1 MKNLKRQNP
10 GQLFVAQEL
19 INKVIKLNYSVAE
32 LREIILMEKY
42 NNWKLK
48 FYTIWAGQ
56 AVSLITSAILQM
68 AIIFYLTEKTGSAIV
83 LSMASLVGFLP
94 YAVFGPAI
102 GELVDRH
109 DRKKIMIGA
118 DLIIAA
124 AGAVLAIVALYM
136 ELPIWMVMVVLFI
149 RSIGTAFH
157 TPALNAVTP
166 LLVPEE
172 QLTKCAG
179 YSQSL
184 QSISYI
190 VSPAVAALLYSVWEL
205 NAIIAI
211 DVLGAV
217 IASITVA
224 IVRIPKLGDQ
234 VQSLK
239 PNFIREMKEGMAVL
253 RQNKGLFALLL
264 VGTLYMFVYM
274 PINALYPL
282 ITMEY
287 FNGTPMHISIT
298 EIAYAS
304 GMLIGGLLLGLF
316 GNYQKRILLITAS
329 IFMMGISLTISGLLP
344 QSGFFIFVVCC
355 AIMGLSVP
363 FYSGLQTAL
372 FQEKIKP
379 EYLGRVFSLTGSI
392 MSLAMPIGLIL
403 SGFFADRIDVNHWFL
418 LSGILIICIA
428 IVCPMITEIRKLDAK

>member
-1 MKNLKRQNP
+1 
-10 GQLFVAQEL
+10 
-19 INKVIKLNYSVAE
+19 
-32 LREIILMEKY
+32 MEKY

-68 AIIFYLTEKTGSAIV
+68 AIIFYLTEKTGSAMV

-102 GELVDRH
+102 GVLVDRH

-224 IVRIPKLGDQ
+224 IVRIPKLGDR
-234 VQSLK
+234 VQSLE
-239 PNFIREMKEGMAVL
+239 PNFIREMKEGIVVL
-253 RQNKGLFALLL
+253 RQNKGLFAGVHNGRLSVTLTPFGPKGPK
-264 VGTLYMFVYM
+264 GTHLSPYQCHYLASDSVKLS
-274 PINALYPL
+274 AH
-282 ITMEY
+282 TADY
-287 FNGTPMHISIT
+287 FHPKSAIATP
-298 EIAYAS
+298 A
-304 GMLIGGLLLGLF
+304 
-316 GNYQKRILLITAS
+316 ILLPNHCI
-329 IFMMGISLTISGLLP
+329 LP
-344 QSGFFIFVVCC
+344 
-355 AIMGLSVP
+355 P
-363 FYSGLQTAL
+363 TAL
-372 FQEKIKP
+372 N
-379 EYLGRVFSLTGSI
+379 
-392 MSLAMPIGLIL
+392 
-403 SGFFADRIDVNHWFL
+403 DFL
-418 LSGILIICIA
+418 L
-428 IVCPMITEIRKLDAK
+428 

>member
-1 MKNLKRQNP
+1 
-10 GQLFVAQEL
+10 
-19 INKVIKLNYSVAE
+19 
-32 LREIILMEKY
+32 MEKY

-68 AIIFYLTEKTGSAIV
+68 AIIFYLTEKTGSAMV

-102 GELVDRH
+102 GVLVDRH

-136 ELPIWMVMVVLFI
+136 ELPVWAVMVVLFI

-190 VSPAVAALLYSVWEL
+190 VSPAVAALLYSVWDL

-224 IVRIPKLGDQ
+224 IVRIPELGDQ
-234 VQSLK
+234 LQSLE
-239 PNFIREMKEGMAVL
+239 PNFIREMKEGIVVL

-264 VGTLYMFVYM
+264 LGTLYTFVYM

-282 ITMEY
+282 ISMEY

-298 EIAYAS
+298 EIAFAS
-304 GMLIGGLLLGLF
+304 GMLAGGLILGRL
-316 GNYQKRILLITAS
+316 GSYEKRVPLITGS
-329 IFMMGISLTISGLLP
+329 FFMMGASLAIAGLLP
-344 QSGFFIFVVCC
+344 PSGFIIFVVCC

-363 FYSGLQTAL
+363 FYSGVQTAL
-372 FQEKIKP
+372 FQQKIKP
-379 EYLGRVFSLTGSI
+379 EYLGRVFSFTGSI
-392 MSLAMPIGLIL
+392 MSLAMPLGLIL
-403 SGFFADRIDVNHWFL
+403 SGFFADRIGINHWFL
-418 LSGILIICIA
+418 ISGILIIGIA
-428 IVCPMITEIRKLDAK
+428 IVCPMMTEVRKLDLKQNS

>member
-1 MKNLKRQNP
+1 
-10 GQLFVAQEL
+10 
-19 INKVIKLNYSVAE
+19 
-32 LREIILMEKY
+32 MEKY

-68 AIIFYLTEKTGSAIV
+68 AIIFYLTEKTGSAMV

-102 GELVDRH
+102 GVLVDRH

-136 ELPIWMVMVVLFI
+136 ELPVWAVMVVLFI

-190 VSPAVAALLYSVWEL
+190 VSPAVAALLYSVWDL

-224 IVRIPKLGDQ
+224 IVRIPELGDQ
-234 VQSLK
+234 LQSLE
-239 PNFIREMKEGMAVL
+239 PNFIREMKEGIVVL

-264 VGTLYMFVYM
+264 LGTLYTFVYM

-282 ITMEY
+282 FSMEY

-298 EIAYAS
+298 EIAFAS
-304 GMLIGGLLLGLF
+304 GMLAGGLILGRL
-316 GNYQKRILLITAS
+316 GSYEKRVLLITGS
-329 IFMMGISLTISGLLP
+329 FFMMGASLAIAGLLP
-344 QSGFFIFVVCC
+344 SNGFVMFVVCC

-363 FYSGLQTAL
+363 FYSGVQTAL

-379 EYLGRVFSLTGSI
+379 EYLGRIFSLTGSI
-392 MSLAMPIGLIL
+392 MSFAMPLGLIL
-403 SGFFADRIDVNHWFL
+403 SGFFADRIGVNHWFL
-418 LSGILIICIA
+418 LSGILIIGVA
-428 IVCPMITEIRKLDAK
+428 IVCPMMTEIRKLDLKQNS

>member
-1 MKNLKRQNP
+1 
-10 GQLFVAQEL
+10 
-19 INKVIKLNYSVAE
+19 
-32 LREIILMEKY
+32 MEKY
-42 NNWKLK
+42 NNWKRK

-68 AIIFYLTEKTGSAIV
+68 AIIFYLTEKTGSAMV

-102 GELVDRH
+102 GVLVDRH

-118 DLIIAA
+118 DLIIAV
-124 AGAVLAIVALYM
+124 AGAVLAIVALFM
-136 ELPIWMVMVVLFI
+136 ELSVWMVMVVLFI

-157 TPALNAVTP
+157 SPALNAVTP

-234 VQSLK
+234 VQSLE
-239 PNFIREMKEGMAVL
+239 PNFIREMKEGIVVL

-264 VGTLYMFVYM
+264 LGTLYTFVYM

-282 ITMEY
+282 ISMEY

-298 EIAYAS
+298 EIAFAS
-304 GMLIGGLLLGLF
+304 GMLAGGLMLGRL
-316 GNYQKRILLITAS
+316 GSYEKRVPLITGS
-329 IFMMGISLTISGLLP
+329 FFMMGASLAIAGLLP
-344 QSGFFIFVVCC
+344 PSGFIIFVVCC

-363 FYSGLQTAL
+363 FYSGVQTAL
-372 FQEKIKP
+372 FQQKIKP
-379 EYLGRVFSLTGSI
+379 EYLGRVFSFTGSI
-392 MSLAMPIGLIL
+392 MSLAMPLGLIL
-403 SGFFADRIDVNHWFL
+403 SGFFADRIGINHWFL
-418 LSGILIICIA
+418 ISGILIIGIA
-428 IVCPMITEIRKLDAK
+428 IVCPMMTEVRKLDLKQNS

>member
-1 MKNLKRQNP
+1 
-10 GQLFVAQEL
+10 
-19 INKVIKLNYSVAE
+19 
-32 LREIILMEKY
+32 MEKHS
-42 NNWKLK
+42 NWKLK
-48 FYTIWAGQ
+48 FFTIWAGQ

-68 AIIFYLTEKTGSAIV
+68 AIIFYLTEKTGSAMV
-83 LSMASLVGFLP
+83 LSVASLVGFLP
-94 YAVFGPAI
+94 YAVLGPAI
-102 GELVDRH
+102 GVLVDRY

-118 DLIIAA
+118 DLTIAA
-124 AGAVLAIVALYM
+124 AGAVLAIIALYM
-136 ELPIWMVMVVLFI
+136 ELPVWMVMVILFI

-166 LLVPEE
+166 LLVPAE
-172 QLTKCAG
+172 QLAKCAG

-190 VSPAVAALLYSVWEL
+190 VSPAIAALLYSVWEL

-211 DVLGAV
+211 DVIGAV
-217 IASITVA
+217 IASITVSF
-224 IVRIPKLGDQ
+224 VKIPKLK
-234 VQSLK
+234 VEEKSLK
-239 PNFIREMKEGMAVL
+239 LNFIEEMREGFFVL
-253 RQNKGLFALLL
+253 KDNKGLFTLLL
-264 VGTLYMFVYM
+264 IGTLYMFVYM

-304 GMLIGGLLLGLF
+304 GMLVGGLLLGLF
-316 GNYQKRILLITAS
+316 GNFKKRILLITAS

-344 QSGFFIFVVCC
+344 SSGFVIFAVCC
-355 AIMGLSVP
+355 GLMGLSVP
-363 FYSGLQTAL
+363 FYSGVQTAL

-392 MSLAMPIGLIL
+392 MSLAMPLGLIL
-403 SGFFADRIDVNHWFL
+403 SGFFADRIGVNYWFL
-418 LSGILIICIA
+418 ISGILIMGIA
-428 IVCPMITEIRKLDAK
+428 IICPMMREIRKLDSK

>member
-1 MKNLKRQNP
+1 
-10 GQLFVAQEL
+10 
-19 INKVIKLNYSVAE
+19 
-32 LREIILMEKY
+32 
-42 NNWKLK
+42 
-48 FYTIWAGQ
+48 
-56 AVSLITSAILQM
+56 
-68 AIIFYLTEKTGSAIV
+68 
-83 LSMASLVGFLP
+83 
-94 YAVFGPAI
+94 
-102 GELVDRH
+102 
-109 DRKKIMIGA
+109 MIGA

-124 AGAVLAIVALYM
+124 ARGRASYCCIVYGVTYLDGYGS
-136 ELPIWMVMVVLFI
+136 IVHI

-304 GMLIGGLLLGLF
+304 GMLIGGLLRSSRQADSYAQCLRRTWRRIGMTAASPSPGLICR
-316 GNYQKRILLITAS
+316 GMK
-329 IFMMGISLTISGLLP
+329 GLL
-344 QSGFFIFVVCC
+344 
-355 AIMGLSVP
+355 
-363 FYSGLQTAL
+363 
-372 FQEKIKP
+372 
-379 EYLGRVFSLTGSI
+379 
-392 MSLAMPIGLIL
+392 
-403 SGFFADRIDVNHWFL
+403 
-418 LSGILIICIA
+418 
-428 IVCPMITEIRKLDAK
+428 

>member
-1 MKNLKRQNP
+1 
-10 GQLFVAQEL
+10 
-19 INKVIKLNYSVAE
+19 
-32 LREIILMEKY
+32 MEKY
-42 NNWKLK
+42 INWKLK

-68 AIIFYLTEKTGSAIV
+68 AIIFYLTEKTGSAMV

-102 GELVDRH
+102 GVLVDRH

-124 AGAVLAIVALYM
+124 AGAVLAIVALYT
-136 ELPIWMVMVVLFI
+136 ELSVWMVMVVLFI

-157 TPALNAVTP
+157 SPALNAVTP

-179 YSQSL
+179 YSQSV

-190 VSPAVAALLYSVWEL
+190 ISPAAAALLYSAWKL

-224 IVRIPKLGDQ
+224 IVSIPKLGDQ
-234 VQSLK
+234 VQRLK
-239 PNFIREMKEGMAVL
+239 PNFLREMKEGIVAL

-264 VGTLYMFVYM
+264 LGTLYTFVYM
-274 PINALYPL
+274 PINALFPL
-282 ITMEY
+282 ISMEY
-287 FNGTPMHISIT
+287 FNGTPVHISIT
-298 EIAYAS
+298 EIAFAS
-304 GMLIGGLLLGLF
+304 GMLVGGLLLGRL
-316 GNYQKRILLITAS
+316 GNFEKRVLLITGSFFIMGAS
-329 IFMMGISLTISGLLP
+329 LAVSGLLP
-344 QSGFFIFVVCC
+344 PSGFVIFVACC
-355 AIMGLSVP
+355 AVMGLSVP
-363 FYSGLQTAL
+363 FYSGVQTAL

-392 MSLAMPIGLIL
+392 MSFAMPIGLIL
-403 SGFFADRIDVNHWFL
+403 SGFFADRIGVNHWFL
-418 LSGILIICIA
+418 LSGILIIGIA
-428 IVCPMITEIRKLDAK
+428 IVCPMITEVRKLDLRATCKFKPLQTANFFS

>member
-1 MKNLKRQNP
+1 
-10 GQLFVAQEL
+10 
-19 INKVIKLNYSVAE
+19 
-32 LREIILMEKY
+32 MEKY

-68 AIIFYLTEKTGSAIV
+68 AIIFYLTEKTGSAMV

-102 GELVDRH
+102 GVLVDRH

-124 AGAVLAIVALYM
+124 AGAVFAIVALYM
-136 ELPIWMVMVVLFI
+136 ELPVWIVMIVLFI

-190 VSPAVAALLYSVWEL
+190 VSPAIAALLYSVWDL

-234 VQSLK
+234 VQSLE
-239 PNFIREMKEGMAVL
+239 PNFIREMKEGIVVM

-264 VGTLYMFVYM
+264 LGTLYTFVYM

-282 ITMEY
+282 ISMEY

-298 EIAYAS
+298 EIAFAS
-304 GMLIGGLLLGLF
+304 GMLAGGLMLGRL
-316 GNYQKRILLITAS
+316 GSYEKRVPLITGS
-329 IFMMGISLTISGLLP
+329 FFMMGASLAIAGLLP
-344 QSGFFIFVVCC
+344 PSGFIIFVVCC

-363 FYSGLQTAL
+363 FYSGVQTAL
-372 FQEKIKP
+372 FQQKIKP
-379 EYLGRVFSLTGSI
+379 EYLGRVFSFTGSI
-392 MSLAMPIGLIL
+392 MSLAMPLGLIL
-403 SGFFADRIDVNHWFL
+403 SGFFADRIGINHWFL
-418 LSGILIICIA
+418 ISGILIIGIA
-428 IVCPMITEIRKLDAK
+428 IVCPMMTEVRKLDLKQNS

>member
-1 MKNLKRQNP
+1 MKNLTWQNP
-10 GQLFVAQEL
+10 EQLFVAQEL
-19 INKVIKLNYSVAE
+19 INKVKSKCCGIKE
-32 LREIILMEKY
+32 MEKY

-68 AIIFYLTEKTGSAIV
+68 AIIFYLTEKTGSAMV

-102 GELVDRH
+102 GVLVDRH

-363 FYSGLQTAL
+363 FYSGVQTAL

-428 IVCPMITEIRKLDAK
+428 IVCPMITEVRKLDLKQNS

>member
-1 MKNLKRQNP
+1 
-10 GQLFVAQEL
+10 
-19 INKVIKLNYSVAE
+19 
-32 LREIILMEKY
+32 MEKY
-42 NNWKLK
+42 NNWKRK
-48 FYTIWAGQ
+48 FYAIWAGQ

-68 AIIFYLTEKTGSAIV
+68 AIIFYLTEKTGSAMV

-94 YAVFGPAI
+94 YAILGPAI
-102 GELVDRH
+102 GVLVDRH

-124 AGAVLAIVALYM
+124 AGAVLAIVAFCM
-136 ELPIWMVMVVLFI
+136 ELPVWMIMIVLFI

-190 VSPAVAALLYSVWEL
+190 VSPAVAALLYSVWDL

-224 IVRIPKLGDQ
+224 IVRIPKLGNQ
-234 VQSLK
+234 VQSLE
-239 PNFIREMKEGMAVL
+239 PNFIREMKEGVVVL

-264 VGTLYMFVYM
+264 LGTLYTFVYM
-274 PINALYPL
+274 PINALFPL
-282 ITMEY
+282 ISMEH
-287 FNGTPMHISIT
+287 FNGTPVPYFYYGNFLCIWDASRRLIIRKIRGLRKACIT
-298 EIAYAS
+298 NNKFIFYNGDQFS
-304 GMLIGGLLLGLF
+304 RF
-316 GNYQKRILLITAS
+316 GNTSSKWICNIRSLLCNNGAFGAIL
-329 IFMMGISLTISGLLP
+329 
-344 QSGFFIFVVCC
+344 
-355 AIMGLSVP
+355 
-363 FYSGLQTAL
+363 
-372 FQEKIKP
+372 
-379 EYLGRVFSLTGSI
+379 
-392 MSLAMPIGLIL
+392 
-403 SGFFADRIDVNHWFL
+403 
-418 LSGILIICIA
+418 
-428 IVCPMITEIRKLDAK
+428 

>member
-1 MKNLKRQNP
+1 MTNRTSKWKQD
-10 GQLFVAQEL
+10 FF
-19 INKVIKLNYSVAE
+19 
-32 LREIILMEKY
+32 II
-42 NNWKLK
+42 W
-48 FYTIWAGQ
+48 TGQ
-56 AVSLITSAILQM
+56 AISLITSAILQM
-68 AIIFYLTEKTGSAIV
+68 AIIFYLTEKTGSAMV

-102 GELVDRH
+102 GVLVDRY

-118 DLIIAA
+118 DLIIAT
-124 AGAVLAIVALYM
+124 AGAVLAVVALYT
-136 ELPIWMVMVVLFI
+136 ELPVWMVMVVLFI

-157 TPALNAVTP
+157 SPALNAVTP

-179 YSQSL
+179 YSQSV

-190 VSPAVAALLYSVWEL
+190 ISPAAAALLYSVWEL

-224 IVRIPKLGDQ
+224 IVSIPKLNNQ

-239 PNFIREMKEGMAVL
+239 PNFIREMKEGIVVL

-264 VGTLYMFVYM
+264 LGTLYTFVYM
-274 PINALYPL
+274 PINALFPL
-282 ITMEY
+282 ISMEY

-298 EIAYAS
+298 EIAFAS
-304 GMLIGGLLLGLF
+304 GMLVGGLLLGRLGSF
-316 GNYQKRILLITAS
+316 EKRVLLIIGSFFIMGAS
-329 IFMMGISLTISGLLP
+329 LAVSGILP
-344 QSGFFIFVVCC
+344 PSGFVIFVVCC

-363 FYSGLQTAL
+363 FYSGVQTAL

-392 MSLAMPIGLIL
+392 MSFSMPIGLIL
-403 SGFFADRIDVNHWFL
+403 SGFFADRIGVNHWFL
-418 LSGILIICIA
+418 LSGILIIGIA
-428 IVCPMITEIRKLDAK
+428 IVCPMMTEVRKLDLK

>member
-1 MKNLKRQNP
+1 
-10 GQLFVAQEL
+10 
-19 INKVIKLNYSVAE
+19 
-32 LREIILMEKY
+32 MEKY

-68 AIIFYLTEKTGSAIV
+68 AIIFYLTEKTGSAMV
-83 LSMASLVGFLP
+83 LSMASLLGFLP

-102 GELVDRH
+102 GVLVDRH

-124 AGAVLAIVALYM
+124 AGSVLTIVAFYM
-136 ELPIWMVMVVLFI
+136 ELPVWMVMIVLFI

-190 VSPAVAALLYSVWEL
+190 VSPAVAALLYSVWDL

-224 IVRIPKLGDQ
+224 IVRIPKLGNQ
-234 VQSLK
+234 VQSLE
-239 PNFIREMKEGMAVL
+239 PNFIREMKEGIVVL

-264 VGTLYMFVYM
+264 IGTLYTFVYM

-282 ITMEY
+282 ISMEY

-298 EIAYAS
+298 EIAFAS
-304 GMLIGGLLLGLF
+304 GMLAGGLMLGRL
-316 GNYQKRILLITAS
+316 GSYEKRVPLITGS
-329 IFMMGISLTISGLLP
+329 FFMMGASLAIAGLLP
-344 QSGFFIFVVCC
+344 PSGFSIFVVSC

-363 FYSGLQTAL
+363 FYSGVQTAL

-379 EYLGRVFSLTGSI
+379 EYLGRVFSFTGSI
-392 MSLAMPIGLIL
+392 MSLAMPLGLIL
-403 SGFFADRIDVNHWFL
+403 SGFFTDRIGINHWFL
-418 LSGILIICIA
+418 ISGILIIGIA
-428 IVCPMITEIRKLDAK
+428 IVCPMMTEIRKLDAK

>member
-1 MKNLKRQNP
+1 
-10 GQLFVAQEL
+10 
-19 INKVIKLNYSVAE
+19 
-32 LREIILMEKY
+32 MEKY

-68 AIIFYLTEKTGSAIV
+68 AIIFYLTEKTGSAMV

-94 YAVFGPAI
+94 YAILGPAI
-102 GELVDRH
+102 GVLVDRH

-190 VSPAVAALLYSVWEL
+190 VSPAVAALLYSVWDL

-329 IFMMGISLTISGLLP
+329 IFILP
-344 QSGFFIFVVCC
+344 PNGFVVFVVCC

-363 FYSGLQTAL
+363 FYSGVQTAL

-403 SGFFADRIDVNHWFL
+403 SGFFADRIGVNHWFL

>member
-1 MKNLKRQNP
+1 
-10 GQLFVAQEL
+10 
-19 INKVIKLNYSVAE
+19 
-32 LREIILMEKY
+32 MEKY

-102 GELVDRH
+102 GVLVDRH

-282 ITMEY
+282 ITIEMNIHNIS
-287 FNGTPMHISIT
+287 NGYMIWQNDLSEINQVFRKLQNLNIELEQKQDLLAQEIRIKSNEANIQVRNDIYDQLTTELSKQLCLLEKLLPEEEHPGKGDKISLIGTYIKRFCNLQLTYQENQMIPNNDLRISLEDMAKCMRNIGLDVRLIFCPTKQLEPQCILYAMKRLEEILEESDFRLSAISICVSDDV
-298 EIAYAS
+298 Y
-304 GMLIGGLLLGLF
+304 F
-316 GNYQKRILLITAS
+316 
-329 IFMMGISLTISGLLP
+329 
-344 QSGFFIFVVCC
+344 
-355 AIMGLSVP
+355 
-363 FYSGLQTAL
+363 
-372 FQEKIKP
+372 EKK
-379 EYLGRVFSLTGSI
+379 E
-392 MSLAMPIGLIL
+392 
-403 SGFFADRIDVNHWFL
+403 
-418 LSGILIICIA
+418 
-428 IVCPMITEIRKLDAK
+428 

>member
-1 MKNLKRQNP
+1 
-10 GQLFVAQEL
+10 
-19 INKVIKLNYSVAE
+19 
-32 LREIILMEKY
+32 MEKY

-68 AIIFYLTEKTGSAIV
+68 AIIFYLTEKTGSAMV
-83 LSMASLVGFLP
+83 LSMASLLGFLP

-102 GELVDRH
+102 GVLVDRH

-253 RQNKGLFALLL
+253 RQNKGLYA
-264 VGTLYMFVYM
+264 
-274 PINALYPL
+274 L

-363 FYSGLQTAL
+363 FYSGVQTAL

-403 SGFFADRIDVNHWFL
+403 SGFFADRIGVNHWFL

>member
-1 MKNLKRQNP
+1 
-10 GQLFVAQEL
+10 
-19 INKVIKLNYSVAE
+19 
-32 LREIILMEKY
+32 MEKY
-42 NNWKLK
+42 KNWKLK

-68 AIIFYLTEKTGSAIV
+68 AIIFYLTEKTGSAMV

-102 GELVDRH
+102 GVLVDRH

-124 AGAVLAIVALYM
+124 AGAVLAIVALYT
-136 ELPIWMVMVVLFI
+136 ELSVWMVMVVLFI

-157 TPALNAVTP
+157 SPALNAVTP

-179 YSQSL
+179 YSQSV

-190 VSPAVAALLYSVWEL
+190 ISPAAAALLYSVWKL

-224 IVRIPKLGDQ
+224 IVSIPKLDDP
-234 VQSLK
+234 VKNLK
-239 PNFIREMKEGMAVL
+239 PNFLREMKEGIVEL

-264 VGTLYMFVYM
+264 LGTLYTFVYM
-274 PINALYPL
+274 PINALFPL
-282 ITMEY
+282 ISMEY
-287 FNGTPMHISIT
+287 FNGTPVHISIT
-298 EIAYAS
+298 EIAFAS
-304 GMLIGGLLLGLF
+304 GMLVGGLLLGRL
-316 GNYQKRILLITAS
+316 GNFEKRVLLITGSFFIMGAS
-329 IFMMGISLTISGLLP
+329 LAVSGLLP
-344 QSGFFIFVVCC
+344 PSGFVIFVACC
-355 AIMGLSVP
+355 AVMGLSVP
-363 FYSGLQTAL
+363 FYSGVQTAL

-392 MSLAMPIGLIL
+392 MSFAMPIGLIL
-403 SGFFADRIDVNHWFL
+403 SGFFADKIGVNHWFL
-418 LSGILIICIA
+418 LSGILIIGIA
-428 IVCPMITEIRKLDAK
+428 IVCPMITEVRKLDLK

>member
-1 MKNLKRQNP
+1 MKNLTWQNP
-10 GQLFVAQEL
+10 EQLFVAQEL
-19 INKVIKLNYSVAE
+19 INKVKSKCCGIKE
-32 LREIILMEKY
+32 MEKY

-68 AIIFYLTEKTGSAIV
+68 AIIFYLTEKTGSAMV

-102 GELVDRH
+102 GVLVDRH

>member
-1 MKNLKRQNP
+1 
-10 GQLFVAQEL
+10 
-19 INKVIKLNYSVAE
+19 
-32 LREIILMEKY
+32 MEKY

-68 AIIFYLTEKTGSAIV
+68 AIIFYLTEKTGSAMV
-83 LSMASLVGFLP
+83 LSMASLLGFLP

-102 GELVDRH
+102 GVLVDRH

-124 AGAVLAIVALYM
+124 AGSVLTIVAFYM
-136 ELPIWMVMVVLFI
+136 ELPVWMVMIVLFI

-224 IVRIPKLGDQ
+224 IVRIPKLGDR
-234 VQSLK
+234 VQSLE
-239 PNFIREMKEGMAVL
+239 PNFIREMKEGIVVL

-264 VGTLYMFVYM
+264 LGTLYTFVYM

-282 ITMEY
+282 ISMEY

-298 EIAYAS
+298 EIAFAS
-304 GMLIGGLLLGLF
+304 GMLAGGLILGRL
-316 GNYQKRILLITAS
+316 GSYEKRVPLITGS
-329 IFMMGISLTISGLLP
+329 FFMMGASLAIAGLLP
-344 QSGFFIFVVCC
+344 PSGFIIFVVCC

-363 FYSGLQTAL
+363 FYSGVQTAL
-372 FQEKIKP
+372 FQQKIKP
-379 EYLGRVFSLTGSI
+379 EYLGRVFSFTGSI
-392 MSLAMPIGLIL
+392 MSLAMPLGLIL
-403 SGFFADRIDVNHWFL
+403 SGFFADRIGINHWFL
-418 LSGILIICIA
+418 ISGILIIGIA
-428 IVCPMITEIRKLDAK
+428 IVCPMMTEVRKLDLKQNS

>member
-1 MKNLKRQNP
+1 
-10 GQLFVAQEL
+10 
-19 INKVIKLNYSVAE
+19 
-32 LREIILMEKY
+32 MEKY
-42 NNWKLK
+42 NWKLK
-48 FYTIWAGQ
+48 FFTIWAGQ

-68 AIIFYLTEKTGSAIV
+68 ALIFYLTEKTGSAMV

-102 GELVDRH
+102 GVLVDRY

-124 AGAVLAIVALYM
+124 AGAVLAIIALYM
-136 ELPIWMVMVVLFI
+136 ELPVWMVMVVLFI

-157 TPALNAVTP
+157 SPALNAVTP

-190 VSPAVAALLYSVWEL
+190 LSPAVAALLYSVWEL
-205 NAIIAI
+205 NAIIII

-217 IASITVA
+217 IASITVV
-224 IVRIPKLGDQ
+224 IVRIPRLDDRE
-234 VQSLK
+234 QSFK
-239 PNFIREMKEGMAVL
+239 PNFIKEMKEGIVVL

-264 VGTLYMFVYM
+264 LGTLYTFVYM

-287 FNGTPMHISIT
+287 FNGTPMHISVT
-298 EIAYAS
+298 EISFAS
-304 GMLIGGLLLGLF
+304 GMLAGGLILGHL
-316 GNYQKRILLITAS
+316 GSYEKRILLITAS
-329 IFMMGISLTISGLLP
+329 FFMMGASLAIAGLLP
-344 QSGFFIFVVCC
+344 PSGFIIFVVCC

-363 FYSGLQTAL
+363 FYSGVQTAL

-403 SGFFADRIDVNHWFL
+403 SGFFADRVGVNHWFL
-418 LSGILIICIA
+418 ISGILIICVA
-428 IVCPMITEIRKLDAK
+428 IICPMVTEVRKLDSK